1 MEKIPTAKDFISQN
15 SHITNEDMLKKFAKL
30 HVLAALNEAFK
41 VSALEAWDKHKL
53 YEAYP
58 QDNIK

>member
-1 MEKIPTAKDFISQN
+1 MKNIPIAKDFIFEN
-15 SHITNEDMLKKFAKL
+15 THLTNEEMLTKFAKL
-30 HVLAALNEAFK
+30 HVLAALEEAFK
-41 VSALEAWDKHKL
+41 VSALEAWDKYKI

>member
-1 MEKIPTAKDFISQN
+1 MEKIPPAKDFIFQN
-15 SHITNEDMLKKFAKL
+15 THLNNEEMLKKFAKL

-41 VSALEAWDKHKL
+41 VSGLEAWDKHKL

-58 QDNIK
+58 QDKIV